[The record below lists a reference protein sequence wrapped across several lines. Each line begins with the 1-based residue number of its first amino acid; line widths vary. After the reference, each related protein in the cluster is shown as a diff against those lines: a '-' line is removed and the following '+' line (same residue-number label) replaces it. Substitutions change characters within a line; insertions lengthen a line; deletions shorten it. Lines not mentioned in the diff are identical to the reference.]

1 MTSAY
6 NYCFVTERTDTG
18 CVRKANED
26 NLVHFECKN
35 GLVATV
41 CDGMGGHVGGA
52 VASQV
57 AVDAIQQFLTE
68 NYFDSPFEAI
78 GMAIDAANKAILNR
92 TRTQPEL
99 QGMGATCVMLIV
111 RDGKVYMGSVG
122 DSRIYLIRN
131 RHIMQMT
138 KDQSFVQM
146 LVDRG
151 EITKEQAESHPRKN
165 EITNCLGIEEM
176 QAATVLPE
184 AFIPEAGDCF
194 LLCSDG
200 LSGMVSD
207 KKIEHI
213 VSKQAEMSSQQ
224 RVDTLV
230 EMAKQNGGLDNITVQ
245 IVEFAVSPAAV
256 QKKPFPKKWHII
268 GACALVVIIASVLTF
283 LLLPKGGEDNTGQIS
298 DQQSEETKKVTTA
311 TKTIPVVRIVR
322 FENVPFTKDTKL
334 YIKEGLQFDT
344 VCVQSNLRE
353 PKCETQ
359 TIAKLGNL
367 FDQLKGQA
375 NLNLTYDKGIFN
387 INALPKCKTDTLAFV
402 LENDSI
408 KYQIE
413 VIKVKKEVSKPATAT
428 TTAAPGNN
436 TSSVKAQ
443 IVQAAKDVTSVKR
456 VETGDRTAGNH
467 EGNDEGDNSAVSDNS
482 EGSAAPADSPV
493 ISEDVAKT
501 ESETPTEGAKI
512 ENVPDTVNAATREEQ
527 RDTTTQK

>member
-57 AVDAIQQFLTE
+57 AVDTIQQFLTE

-78 GMAIDAANKAILNR
+78 GMAIDAANKAILSR
-92 TRTQPEL
+92 TRIQPEL

-111 RDGKVYMGSVG
+111 RDGKVYIGSVG

-131 RHIMQMT
+131 RRIMQMT

-165 EITNCLGIEEM
+165 EITNCLGIKEM

-207 KKIEHI
+207 KNIEHI

-256 QKKPFPKKWHII
+256 QKKPFPKKWFIV
-268 GACALVVIIASVLTF
+268 GACALLAIIAGVLTF
-283 LLLPKGGEDNTGQIS
+283 LLLPKGGDDSTDPIV
-298 DQQSEETKKVTTA
+298 QQPEEVIREE
-311 TKTIPVVRIVR
+311 IPAVLPAKVVRIVR
-322 FENVPFTKDTKL
+322 FDNVPFTRDTKL
-334 YIKEGLQFDT
+334 YIKEGLSKDT
-344 VCVQSNLRE
+344 VCVKSSLRE

-359 TIAKLGNL
+359 AIAKLENL
-367 FDQLKGQA
+367 FDQLKAQA
-375 NLNLTYDKGIFN
+375 HLKVSFDAGRYY
-387 INALPKCKTDTLAFV
+387 INALPQWPKDKDTLAFV

-413 VIKVKKEVSKPATAT
+413 VIKVVKPSVEPKSTQAPATS
-428 TTAAPGNN
+428 GNN
-436 TSSVKAQ
+436 TSSLKNQ
-443 IVQAAKDVTSVKR
+443 IDQAAKEVTSVKR
-456 VETGDRTAGNH
+456 VETDGNKQ
-467 EGNDEGDNSAVSDNS
+467 EIDSV
-482 EGSAAPADSPV
+482 APEKGGVEEMDKV
-493 ISEDVAKT
+493 Q
-501 ESETPTEGAKI
+501 
-512 ENVPDTVNAATREEQ
+512 PDTTHVEMDKVQ
-527 RDTTTQK
+527 SDTTHVEMDKVQPDTAKVTTVEENKNDTTAQQ

>member
-18 CVRKANED
+18 CVRKTNED

-57 AVDAIQQFLTE
+57 AVDTIQQFLTE

-78 GMAIDAANKAILNR
+78 GMAIDAANKAILSR
-92 TRTQPEL
+92 TRIQPEL

-111 RDGKVYMGSVG
+111 RDGKVYIGSVG

-131 RHIMQMT
+131 RRIMQMT

-207 KKIEHI
+207 KNIEHI

-256 QKKPFPKKWHII
+256 QKKPFPKKWFIV
-268 GACALVVIIASVLTF
+268 GACALLAIIAGVLTF
-283 LLLPKGGEDNTGQIS
+283 LLLPKGGEDNTGLIS
-298 DQQSEETKKVTTA
+298 DSPAEGIIEEISSFASPKVV
-311 TKTIPVVRIVR
+311 KTVR
-322 FENVPFTKDTKL
+322 FDNVPFTKDTKL

-344 VCVQSNLRE
+344 VCVQSNLRD
-353 PKCETQ
+353 PKCESQ

-367 FDQLKGQA
+367 FDQLKDQA
-375 NLNLTYDKGIFN
+375 DLNLTYGKGIFH
-387 INALPKCKTDTLAFV
+387 INALPQWKKDTLAFV

-413 VIKVKKEVSKPATAT
+413 VIKVVKPTEGSKLTTTPAPATS
-428 TTAAPGNN
+428 GNN
-436 TSSVKAQ
+436 GSSLKNQ
-443 IVQAAKDVTSVKR
+443 IDQVTKEVTSVKR
-456 VETGDRTAGNH
+456 VKTDGNKQ
-467 EGNDEGDNSAVSDNS
+467 EIDSV
-482 EGSAAPADSPV
+482 APEKGGVEEMDKV
-493 ISEDVAKT
+493 Q
-501 ESETPTEGAKI
+501 
-512 ENVPDTVNAATREEQ
+512 PDTTHVEMDKVQ
-527 RDTTTQK
+527 PDTTKVTTVEENKNDTTAQQ